1 MRNNI
6 LGGLIVFLAVVT
18 CLILLDDITSS
29 KDQQQITTEF
39 SQDNAHTKDLASVE
53 AEEK

>member
-6 LGGLIVFLAVVT
+6 LGGLIVFFAVLT
-18 CLILLDDITSS
+18 CLILLDDITSP

-39 SQDNAHTKDLASVE
+39 TQDKAHTTDLASVE